1 MNKYIWLNPVIL
13 QMYNQEELSN
23 HLVNLGFE
31 MITVEENHLQIVK
44 NKYKEQYK
52 DCKRLLCD
60 NRCPKAVSYVR
71 SHYNDPNLEYSA
83 IQPILIHCAEE
94 LANRYKDYD
103 VELYIITPC
112 TDLKDQGNK
121 LNMKNTIFQ
130 TWTEF
135 CRDHNIMINS
145 KSIQN
150 SPIPPGFFDNIPNV
164 VSLSSKNDIDS
175 YFQEVTQK
183 DKRLI
188 EMLYCPG
195 GCHNGDGV
203 KIANEKYD

>member
-1 MNKYIWLNPVIL
+1 
-13 QMYNQEELSN
+13 MYNEEEVKS
-23 HLVNLGFE
+23 HLENLDFE
-31 MITVEENHLQIVK
+31 IVTCEENHLQIVK
-44 NKYKEQYK
+44 NKYEEQYK
-52 DCKRLLCD
+52 GCNSLLCD

-71 SHYNDPNLEYSA
+71 NHYGDANLEYST

-94 LANRYKDYD
+94 LANRYKDHD
-103 VELYIITPC
+103 AKLYIITPC

-135 CRDHNIMINS
+135 CREHNIILKRKTIES
-145 KSIQN
+145 
-150 SPIPPGFFDNIPNV
+150 SPIPPGFFDNIPDV
-164 VSLSSKNDIDS
+164 VSLSSKNEIDC
-175 YFQEVTQK
+175 YFQEVSQK

-188 EMLYCPG
+188 EMLYCQG

-203 KIANEKYD
+203 

>member
-1 MNKYIWLNPVIL
+1 MKKYIWLNPVVL
-13 QMYNQEELSN
+13 KMYNQEEVKS
-23 HLVNLGFE
+23 HLENLDFE
-31 MITVEENHLQIVK
+31 IVTCEENHLQIVK
-44 NKYKEQYK
+44 NKYEEQYK
-52 DCKRLLCD
+52 GCKSLLCD

-71 SHYNDPNLEYSA
+71 NHYGAENLEYST

-94 LANRYKDYD
+94 LANRYKDHD
-103 VELYIITPC
+103 AELYIITPC

-135 CRDHNIMINS
+135 CREHNIILKR
-145 KSIQN
+145 KSIES
-150 SPIPPGFFDNIPNV
+150 SPIPPGFFDNIPDV
-164 VSLSSKNDIDS
+164 VSLSSKNEIDH
-175 YFQEVTQK
+175 YFQKASLK

-188 EMLYCPG
+188 EMLYCQG

-203 KIANEKYD
+203 